1 MLKSKT
7 VAKLIETTLNRNDKD
22 EQFRVVYEVGS
33 YKGTAIN
40 CILKQGKG
48 TIRPIANYTNITTP
62 FHIEIITPMQCG
74 EDRLDTIVDV
84 VNDTIKKLNG
94 VVKTD
99 IDGGK
104 AVFLFSPLEIGNYE
118 TRATAG
124 QSVLIKLE
132 FSVEYSSNTG
142 TKYEMALINNPFHS
156 GSQNTK
162 YFESIEQQTQWFY
175 DRLGD
180 VSFSEILTPNINS
193 LVITQQRYLNPR
205 MVDMSE
211 LLMKNYAII
220 RETKWNDEV
229 KYYYYEVTNAT
240 IDAFNLISVDLKM
253 DTIQTIYFD
262 PRFKFS
268 ECQINKAHLSRVYRP
283 ATSSNY
289 LFDFREDSP
298 LFEREDIR
306 EVAKRP
312 VKREKLNVDITANET
327 TQQGSTQ
334 INNWFAENVSHW
346 VYYYMSA
353 GKEYKMGV
361 ASGGT
366 TDLIPHTIKYTQ
378 GVLSDTEID
387 SPNNAVDGAV
397 VVFVAPVYKGKNK
410 IYLPYK
416 HTYKPDPNVEATTIT
431 GHHAWDASAIKEFMN
446 KNSSNTGDDTGGYSN
461 VFAIKN
467 SIQPPMGATQLYSSL
482 MSVGEDGNLYYNVN
496 SGISGV
502 KTTPDETFKYYEV
515 GNCLQVFSDCSS
527 SPKYC
532 FARVIFQDLTN
543 DLTFYMNGQMHY
555 DEFEDEDIFHNKLQG
570 KIDETFKYGLE
581 PKLLN
586 EDYSTYRLYIGG
598 NTYDLPVSKTSN
610 CPQFIYKEILSPDV
624 TKAML
629 IYDPLHSR
637 NSSNVFTEINTK
649 DFTGFMINIDLSMWF
664 SNDSLDSYLATNK
677 NNLQIMQ
684 NNQNTRWNQL
694 GINAI
699 GTALTTSKG
708 SAFGNLVNL
717 GTNIASYFK
726 DKDLEMANYNLTLDN
741 MAQSPQTLSALNSN
755 ALLIQSVDDLGIYIE
770 FHQPLSREKEIIVE
784 TLKKY
789 GYTLNKIGNIKDYD
803 HIREDYNYIEASL
816 ENVIRQEFDDNGEPI
831 ESNLVLG
838 GEISNV
844 IMEDLRQRFAQ
855 GVRFW
860 TGDKV
865 DYSLPNCE
873 KWVREDIE

>member
-7 VAKLIETTLNRNDKD
+7 VAKLIETTLNANNKD
-22 EQFRVVYEVGS
+22 EKFRVVYEVGS
-33 YKGTAIN
+33 YKGADIN

-48 TIRPIANYTNITTP
+48 SIRPIAGYTNVTTP
-62 FHIEIITPMQCG
+62 FALEIIVPMQCG
-74 EDRLDTIVDV
+74 EDRVDGIVDV
-84 VNDTIKKLNG
+84 VNGLIGKLNG
-94 VVKTD
+94 AVKANV
-99 IDGGK
+99 DGGK

-132 FSVEYSSNTG
+132 FSVEYSSNVG

-162 YFESIEQQTQWFY
+162 YFESIEQQTKWFD
-175 DRLGD
+175 DRLD
-180 VSFSEILTPNINS
+180 NVTFSEILTPNINS
-193 LVITQQRYLNPR
+193 LVITQQRYLNPG

-220 RETKWNDEV
+220 KETKWNDEV

-240 IDAFNLISVDLKM
+240 IDAFNLLVVDLKM

-262 PRFKFS
+262 PKFKFAD
-268 ECQINKAHLSRVYRP
+268 CQINKAHLSRVYKP
-283 ATSSNY
+283 ANSSNY
-289 LFDFREDSP
+289 LFDFRESSP

-312 VKREKLNVDITANET
+312 IKREKLHIDITKGA
-327 TQQGSTQ
+327 STQ
-334 INNWFAENVSHW
+334 INDWFAENVSHW

-353 GKEYKMGV
+353 GKEYQVGF
-361 ASGGT
+361 ANG
-366 TDLIPHTIKYTQ
+366 DREARELQTIKYTH
-378 GVLSDTEID
+378 GKLSDTD
-387 SPNNAVDGAV
+387 LKNSNNVIDGAV
-397 VVFVAPVYKGKNK
+397 VVLVAPVYKGSKK
-410 IYLPYK
+410 MYLPYE
-416 HTYKPDPNVEATTIT
+416 YDLGGASSV
-431 GHHAWDASAIKEFMN
+431 GHHAWDMAAIKQFIIN
-446 KNSSNTGDDTGGYSN
+446 NSASSGQEGGGYNN

-467 SIQPPMGATQLYSSL
+467 SLQPPMFATERYANL
-482 MSVGEDGNLYYNVN
+482 MRVDSNGDLYYDAKD
-496 SGISGV
+496 GFADITKTDGV
-502 KTTPDETFKYYEV
+502 FGYFDV
-515 GNCLQVFSDCSS
+515 ANCLEIMSGSGGTEAVE
-527 SPKYC
+527 YC

-543 DLTFYMNGQMHY
+543 DLPFYMYGQMYY
-555 DEFEDEDIFHNKLQG
+555 DEFTKDDIKNNKLQG
-570 KIDETFKYGLE
+570 KLDDTFKYGLE

-610 CPQFIYKEILSPDV
+610 SPKFIYKEILSPDI
-624 TKAML
+624 TKAIL
-629 IYDPLHSR
+629 IYDPLNSR

-684 NNQNTRWNQL
+684 NNQNARWNQL
-694 GINAI
+694 GINTL
-699 GTALTTSKG
+699 GTALTTNKS
-708 SAFGNLVNL
+708 SAFSSLVNV

-789 GYTLNKIGNIKDYD
+789 GYTLNKIGNVKDYD

-816 ENVIRQEFDDNGEPI
+816 ENIIKQEFDDNGELI
-831 ESNLVLG
+831 EGNLVLG
-838 GEISNV
+838 GEISNA
-844 IMEDLRQRFAQ
+844 IMEDLRQRFSQ

-860 TGDKV
+860 SGDRV